1 MQTDLER
8 NSCMLCGEIWNST
21 NLIKTEFKGHQLRM
35 CSDCASDFDSYVKDK
50 FIAEL
55 EKIKDEMWKT
65 EPNGVSFELKNNISE
80 LIDEHIAELKGDIE

>member
-21 NLIKTEFKGHQLRM
+21 NLIMTEFKGHQLRM
-35 CSDCASDFDSYVKDK
+35 CPECASDFDSYVKDK
-50 FIAEL
+50 IIEEL
-55 EKIKDEMWKT
+55 EEIKEEMWKT

-80 LIDEHIAELKGDIE
+80 LIDEHIAELKGE